1 MKKKICPRCGSR
13 KVKWIIPQVWSRWIC
28 YNCDYTGPVIEVD
41 DDLEREIVNNWREN
55 KEEIMK
61 EAELNRLK
69 MLNHEKDE
77 EDNEEDDLTDEEI
90 DKKLEDLGI

>member
-1 MKKKICPRCGSR
+1 M
-13 KVKWIIPQVWSRWIC
+13 
-28 YNCDYTGPVIEVD
+28 D